1 MFKNTL
7 TAFAVF
13 GAILVTNAA
22 IVKDAK
28 SHCVELNEGVPEREK
43 HSYLYG
49 AYHNQKCR
57 LSCEYTYRD
66 YVRRCMLGGYV
77 KLTLVCISGAQA
89 H

>member
-28 SHCVELNEGVPEREK
+28 SHCVELNEAVPEREK
-43 HSYLYG
+43 HSYLY
-49 AYHNQKCR
+49 
-57 LSCEYTYRD
+57 
-66 YVRRCMLGGYV
+66 RRV
-77 KLTLVCISGAQA
+77 SQSKVSTLL
-89 H
+89 